1 MSKYVIAVL
10 VDNKPGV
17 LMLVTSMFTRRG
29 FNIEALTVG
38 AIEDPN
44 YSRITIS
51 INGDENTKNQFV
63 SQMKKLFNV
72 KRVQVL
78 VDDNTVKRELLL
90 IKVKNN
96 PQNRPD
102 IMAAAE
108 IYRAKI
114 IDYSADVMSVEVTGE
129 PSKIDAFIKLMM
141 PLGILETLHTHVEA
155 HLVVDGAVVVEDV
168 DGLQTILLAKHIVVH
183 VVRRSHLQRTST
195 ELKVYVLV
203 ADDRD

>member
-17 LMLVTSMFTRRG
+17 LMRVTSMFTRRG

-38 AIEDPN
+38 AIEDPR

-90 IKVKNN
+90 IKVRNN

-129 PSKIDAFIKLMM
+129 PSKIDAFINLMM
-141 PLGILETLHTHVEA
+141 PLGILEMCRT
-155 HLVVDGAVVVEDV
+155 G
-168 DGLQTILLAKHIVVH
+168 IVAIE
-183 VVRRSHLQRTST
+183 RGTGTMLSQ
-195 ELKVYVLV
+195 E
-203 ADDRD
+203 